1 MERLTLNNVKQ
12 SLIHHSHESENASK
26 GRSSC
31 IQSTASSTVPP
42 FAESC
47 FSSNLSTLSQW
58 FLCCI
63 LAFLV
68 VLWAITQGGHLS
80 IIFKGYTATY
90 WQGWSEEEESFTF
103 PENSHYFPLEK
114 GRLLKTESIAN
125 RERSDKYQKWHTSLM
140 TDAYLKWLRR
150 IGWIPN

>member
-1 MERLTLNNVKQ
+1 MEKLTLNNVKQ

-68 VLWAITQGGHLS
+68 VLWAVTLQRLYCNILTSLVWGRRELFIS
-80 IIFKGYTATY
+80 WK
-90 WQGWSEEEESFTF
+90 FT
-103 PENSHYFPLEK
+103 YFPLEK

>member
-1 MERLTLNNVKQ
+1 MEKLTLNNVKQ

-103 PENSHYFPLEK
+103 PENSHIF
-114 GRLLKTESIAN
+114 LLKREDSSKQN
-125 RERSDKYQKWHTSLM
+125 VWQKWERSDKYQKWHTSLM